1 MFRKELQ
8 KIGDGLLDAA
18 SGNERGHLDATW
30 NTLQSLA
37 WPSNKL
43 PWVFEEENALQQ
55 QSSTGKYG

>member
-43 PWVFEEENALQQ
+43 P
-55 QSSTGKYG
+55 